1 MIKFTRYPSFKSLK
15 IGVIPLPWHLI
26 NNQTNEYTMK
36 QTTLITYLFLL
47 ILTIWAQSIVAQ
59 RDIPVGDFD
68 GISVI
73 GNIDVTL
80 EAGEPGT
87 VSLYAEGI
95 PEDDISI
102 KVSRGTLR
110 LKVTN
115 SWLYS
120 NEIIRIY
127 VPYQTLRLIRADAG
141 ATITSR
147 DTLKTEVL
155 EVNIGSG
162 AVVTLAV
169 DVESL
174 KASANEGG
182 KLTLMG
188 RTVSQDVGAGTG
200 GVYDAFDLDCQ
211 RTYVRVGTG
220 GQAEVV
226 AIELLEASA
235 NTGGSIIYQ
244 GEPKQKVIKTFI
256 AGEVEAF

>member
-1 MIKFTRYPSFKSLK
+1 MLIEL
-15 IGVIPLPWHLI
+15 HLI
-26 NNQTNEYTMK
+26 YNQTNEYIMK
-36 QTTLITYLFLL
+36 WTTPIAYLLLL
-47 ILTIWAQSIVAQ
+47 ILTCWAADVAAQ
-59 RDIPVGDFD
+59 RDIPVEPFD

-87 VSLYAEGI
+87 ISLYAEGI

-115 SWLYS
+115 SWLYK
-120 NEIIRIY
+120 NEIIRVY
-127 VPYQTLRLIRADAG
+127 VPYETIRLVRADAG
-141 ATITSR
+141 ATIECK
-147 DTLKTEVL
+147 DILQTESL

-162 AVVTLAV
+162 AVAELEI

-182 KLTLMG
+182 QLTLMG
-188 RTVSQDVGAGTG
+188 KAVSQDVGAGTG
-200 GVYDAFDLDCQ
+200 GEYEAFDLDCQ

-226 AIELLEASA
+226 ATELLEASA
-235 NTGGSIIYQ
+235 NTGGSIIYK
-244 GEPKQKVIKTFI
+244 GEPKEKRIKTFI
-256 AGEVEAF
+256 AGEVDPF